1 MNAPPLCAQIGW
13 LHGLLVGF
21 LVGAAQ
27 LQGCCKMLTATDLMW
42 MALVCAAFVML
53 VSLFLLC
60 VMCRYAFGSVLFG
73 VFVNAVVVSI
83 IVVFALHNIGPGAFS
98 LIIGVIVGAVLGL
111 IVGWLL
117 CLLCERALK
126 AGWGV

>member
-21 LVGAAQ
+21 LVGALQ
-27 LQGCCKMLTATDLMW
+27 LEGCCQMVTNSHLMW
-42 MALVCAAFVML
+42 MALIFAAFAML

-60 VMCRYAFGSVLFG
+60 IMRRYTLGSVLLG
-73 VFVNAVVVSI
+73 VFVNAVMVSI
-83 IVVFALHNIGPGAFS
+83 IVVFALHNLVPSLFS
-98 LIIGVIVGAVLGL
+98 LIIGVIVGAILGL

-117 CLLCERALK
+117 CLLCARSLK